1 MNKFNSSQQIGN
13 IATEFPKSKDLFK
26 EYRIDFCCGGERPL
40 IEAIQEQ
47 KLDET
52 EVMNKLNNLYEE
64 YSTESDLSDKN
75 WQEAPL
81 SQLTDHIVNTHHA
94 YLWSELPRISKLAT
108 TILRVH
114 GEHHPELSKVHKL
127 FHTIKM
133 ELELHLAKE
142 EAVQYPAIK
151 KFEETNDLADLKE
164 AVRIIRELQD
174 EHTEAGNVLK
184 ELRDITDDFTSPDDG
199 CETYELTYNKL
210 KELESDVFQHIHL
223 ESNILF
229 PRLFELEK
237 SMEK

>member
-1 MNKFNSSQQIGN
+1 MNKFNSTQKIGT
-13 IATEFPKSKDLFK
+13 IATEFPKSKELFK

-40 IEAIQEQ
+40 HEALQEQ
-47 KLDET
+47 NINEDELI
-52 EVMNKLNNLYEE
+52 NKLNSLYED
-64 YSTESDLSDKN
+64 YSAENDLSDKAL
-75 WQEAPL
+75 QEAPL

-151 KFEETNDLADLKE
+151 KFEETNNAADLKE

-174 EHTEAGNVLK
+174 EHTEAGNILK
-184 ELRDITDDFTSPDDG
+184 ELRDITDDFKAPEDG
-199 CETYELTYNKL
+199 CETYELTYKKL
-210 KELESDVFQHIHL
+210 HELESDVFQHIHL

-229 PRLFELEK
+229 PRLFELE
-237 SMEK
+237 EKL

>member
-1 MNKFNSSQQIGN
+1 MNKFNSTQKIGN
-13 IATEFPKSKDLFK
+13 IATEFPKSKELFK

-40 IEAIQEQ
+40 LEAIKEQ
-47 KLDET
+47 NINEDELI
-52 EVMNKLNNLYEE
+52 NKLNNLYED
-64 YSTESDLSDKN
+64 YSAENDLSDKS

-114 GEHHPELSKVHKL
+114 GKHHPELSKVHKL

-151 KFEETNDLADLKE
+151 KFEEKNNADDLKE

-174 EHTEAGNVLK
+174 EHTEAGNILK
-184 ELRDITDDFTSPDDG
+184 ELRDITNDFTAPEDG
-199 CETYELTYNKL
+199 CETYELTYKRL
-210 KELESDVFQHIHL
+210 HELESDVFQHIHL

-229 PRLFELEK
+229 PRLFELE
-237 SMEK
+237 EKL